1 MQETEGRMEC
11 KDQKESIED
20 DENVLYLDCGDD
32 LWTYSTVKTHW
43 VVHFEW
49 MQIILNCTLKWMQNY
64 TLCKLFFNK
73 VGKEK
78 LLKSQFSNNFIFFV
92 EL

>member
-32 LWTYSTVKTHW
+32 LWTYSTVKTH
-43 VVHFEW
+43 
-49 MQIILNCTLKWMQNY
+49 
-64 TLCKLFFNK
+64 
-73 VGKEK
+73 
-78 LLKSQFSNNFIFFV
+78 
-92 EL
+92 